1 MSYGLVKEST
11 LTGIADAI
19 RAKNGSTTTYKP
31 SEMAAAIAALT
42 GSGTSTE
49 AAASVSEGV
58 EFVDHDGTVLYSYT
72 WDEAAALTD
81 LPDLPTWTVTTVGGY
96 TIPMT
101 CQGWQYTLARLQ
113 EIGEGYVRVGCTYTP
128 TDGKTHMICWL
139 GEQGNITLW
148 LQTSTA
154 DAAVTIDWGD
164 GTTTDT
170 TATTY
175 TTYSHD
181 YGNTAE
187 GYYDVTITAGN
198 GVAYFYGNSYY
209 GALRQAVSTSSTYAA
224 YRWRRGTLCELYISE
239 QSVTSIGSSAFY
251 YCYSLTSVTIPEG
264 VTSIGSYAFQYCY
277 SLTSVTIPEGV
288 TSIGSY
294 AFQYSGLVRLDG
306 LYIADTDTAT
316 AIFTY
321 CYRLIYLTNV
331 YYVGA
336 SISFAQSP
344 LDYDSTINLFNGLSS
359 TSTGTVTL
367 SSDTYGLL
375 DDDDIAIAT
384 DKGWTVA
391 SA

>member
-19 RAKNGSTTTYKP
+19 RAKNGSTTAYKP

-42 GSGTSTE
+42 GSSTSTE

-72 WDEAAALTD
+72 WDEVAALTD
-81 LPDLPTWTVTTVGGY
+81 LPDLPTWTVETVGGY

-128 TDGKTHMICWL
+128 TDGKTHMICRL

-154 DAAVTIDWGD
+154 SAAVTIDWGD

-187 GYYDVTITAGN
+187 GYYDVTISTGN
-198 GVAYFYGNSYY
+198 GVAYFHGSSTY
-209 GALRQAVSTSSTYAA
+209 GALRQATSTSSSYYA

-239 QSVTSIGSSAFY
+239 QSVTSIGSYAFA
-251 YCYSLTSVTIPEG
+251 YCTSLTSV
-264 VTSIGSYAFQYCY
+264 V
-277 SLTSVTIPEGV
+277 IPEGV

-344 LDYDSTINLFNGLSS
+344 LDYDSAINLFNGLSS

-367 SSDTYGLL
+367 SSDTYSLL